1 MAAGMVRE
9 RIIANK
15 YNLSDDQI
23 IRHPGEYF
31 NDNHFSD
38 IKN

>member
-1 MAAGMVRE
+1 MAAGMDRE

-31 NDNHFSD
+31 ISRTEVS
-38 IKN
+38 

>member
-1 MAAGMVRE
+1 MAPGTFRE

-31 NDNHFSD
+31 EVKR
-38 IKN
+38 IA